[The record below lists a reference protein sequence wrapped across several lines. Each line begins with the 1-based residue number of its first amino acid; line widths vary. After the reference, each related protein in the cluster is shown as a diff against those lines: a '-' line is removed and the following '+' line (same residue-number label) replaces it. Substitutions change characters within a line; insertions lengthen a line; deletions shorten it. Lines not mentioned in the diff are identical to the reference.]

1 MKTQAKK
8 VQKSKATKK
17 ELPKDVTINPELNTK
32 YDDQPLFEDK
42 VNRAN
47 HILKTYG
54 IPKFR
59 NAD

>member
-1 MKTQAKK
+1 MKTQTKK
-8 VQKSKATKK
+8 VGKSKQATKK
-17 ELPKDVTINPELNTK
+17 LPKDVTINPELNGK
-32 YDDQPLFEDK
+32 YDDQPLFQDK

-59 NAD
+59 DAD